1 MYQSGALFGS
11 LTVLENVRFPLDQF
25 TKLPMAAKNLTSQML
40 LAALEMPHAANLM
53 PGELSGGMIKRAGIA
68 RALALGATILLLDEP
83 SAGLDPITAA
93 NLDETI
99 LRLRKNLNC
108 TFVIVS
114 HELKSIFRIA
124 DRCLMLDPVS
134 KSIIA
139 DGSPEELREHSPN
152 PRVRQFF
159 NAQPDGEE

>member
-1 MYQSGALFGS
+1 
-11 LTVLENVRFPLDQF
+11 
-25 TKLPMAAKNLTSQML
+25 
-40 LAALEMPHAANLM
+40 
-53 PGELSGGMIKRAGIA
+53 MIKRAGIA

-93 NLDETI
+93 ANLDETI
-99 LRLRKNLNC
+99 LRPRKNLNC

-159 NAQPDGEE
+159 NAQP

>member
-1 MYQSGALFGS
+1 M
-11 LTVLENVRFPLDQF
+11 P
-25 TKLPMAAKNLTSQML
+25 AKDLTSQML

-99 LRLRKNLNC
+99 LRLRK
-108 TFVIVS
+108 I
-114 HELKSIFRIA
+114 
-124 DRCLMLDPVS
+124 
-134 KSIIA
+134 
-139 DGSPEELREHSPN
+139 
-152 PRVRQFF
+152 
-159 NAQPDGEE
+159 